1 MSNSLVWAIAKK
13 IEWFC
18 LRQCW
23 DRKTFCLGCKLVED
37 VLPVPGAIG
46 RFQYRADSRFALSQW
61 ETSLQSNAVSHW
73 LCANLKSALALHLTQ
88 NSYLDIHKAKKQ
100 ILRSG
105 IRIISSLWSYI
116 RVLGIAPQRAYR
128 VITTNVTA
136 SFLHLSN
143 AVTSFWRK
151 IIFFCY
157 AMRQSIVF
165 FRGKRLQYLTQ
176 WGLNKSPIFYWRFF
190 RMRFPEC
197 NLYEFPWRFNR
208 KSLLLITVT
217 SQWAWWCLKQPA
229 SRLFTLTVYSG
240 GDQRKHQSSTS
251 LAFVWGIHWWPVN
264 SPHKWPVTRKMFPF
278 DDVIMLRVQLHNKCS
293 LVDVRHQDTTW
304 GPFY

>member
-73 LCANLKSALALHLTQ
+73 LGANLKSALALHLTQ

-151 IIFFCY
+151 FFFFLLRHASINSVLSGKTFAIFDT
-157 AMRQSIVF
+157 MR
-165 FRGKRLQYLTQ
+165 
-176 WGLNKSPIFYWRFF
+176 
-190 RMRFPEC
+190 PEQIT
-197 NLYEFPWRFNR
+197 NI
-208 KSLLLITVT
+208 LLKAF
-217 SQWAWWCLKQPA
+217 SNAFSWMQ
-229 SRLFTLTVYSG
+229 
-240 GDQRKHQSSTS
+240 
-251 LAFVWGIHWWPVN
+251 FVWI
-264 SPHKWPVTRKMFPF
+264 SMK
-278 DDVIMLRVQLHNKCS
+278 I
-293 LVDVRHQDTTW
+293 
-304 GPFY
+304 